1 MKPNNK
7 TRGPEVNSSGPFTI
21 MATQYTE
28 RKNELL
34 SQLPKELAEFVESQ
48 AYDRGHHAGESEV
61 DLIACNICSE
71 LVPAFKRLTERL
83 MKEAVKA

>member
-1 MKPNNK
+1 
-7 TRGPEVNSSGPFTI
+7 

-34 SQLPKELAEFVESQ
+34 AQLPKELAEFVEAQ

-61 DLIACNICSE
+61 DLTACNIASE
-71 LVPAFKRLTERL
+71 LVPAFKRFVERVINQPASGVMEKL
-83 MKEAVKA
+83 EADENH

>member
-1 MKPNNK
+1 
-7 TRGPEVNSSGPFTI
+7 

-28 RKNELL
+28 QKNELL

-48 AYDRGHHAGESEV
+48 AYDRGHYAGESEV
-61 DLIACNICSE
+61 ELIACDIAID

>member
-1 MKPNNK
+1 
-7 TRGPEVNSSGPFTI
+7 

-34 SQLPKELAEFVESQ
+34 SQLPKELAEFVEAQ
-48 AYDRGHHAGESEV
+48 AYDRGHLAGESEV

>member
-1 MKPNNK
+1 
-7 TRGPEVNSSGPFTI
+7 

-34 SQLPKELAEFVESQ
+34 AQLPKELAEFVEAQ

-61 DLIACNICSE
+61 DWIACNIAVE